1 MADRETRSSHHF
13 DRRPE
18 WQFQYECHR
27 RGLHTFK
34 RIQTVAWL
42 LPYPVLPLLFV
53 KHLPVAQATT
63 SLREPDRQLAQS
75 YLMLLVLIMVII
87 EVHSKVFVL

>member
-27 RGLHTFK
+27 RGLHTSK
-34 RIQTVAWL
+34 HIQTVTWL
-42 LPYPVLPLLFV
+42 LPYPVPLLLFV
-53 KHLPVAQATT
+53 KHLPVAKATT
-63 SLREPDRQLAQS
+63 NLRELVRQRAQS
-75 YLMLLVLIMVII
+75 YVMLLVPI
-87 EVHSKVFVL
+87 EVIKDVHS